1 MKESFTKPEPISA
14 EEFDRRVDAGED
26 VSAYLR
32 FSKPVRPGLEPQ
44 RIRPE
49 LPLALVQQIEREA
62 EIRRVHR
69 DELIT
74 AWLYAKL
81 LTDASFPVVKNPA
94 IQDLLEGVDRARD
107 QRRPRAS

>member
-26 VSAYLR
+26 VSAYLD
-32 FSKPVRPGLEPQ
+32 FSRRTRPGLEPQ
-44 RIRPE
+44 RICSE

-62 EIRRVHR
+62 EIRGVHR

-81 LTDASFPVVKNPA
+81 LTDASFPVAKNAA

-107 QRRPRAS
+107 QRRPGAS